1 MAGPQEKGGQEGGST
16 ISWRKFFF
24 PPKIG
29 TVKFLQVKNIWD
41 LSLFIEQ
48 DISDEKFFLNL
59 SF

>member
-1 MAGPQEKGGQEGGST
+1 MAGPQEKGGQEGGAPFPGGN
-16 ISWRKFFF
+16 FFF
-24 PPKIG
+24 HLKSE

>member
-29 TVKFLQVKNIWD
+29 NRKIFTGEEYMRLE
-41 LSLFIEQ
+41 FIY
-48 DISDEKFFLNL
+48 
-59 SF
+59 